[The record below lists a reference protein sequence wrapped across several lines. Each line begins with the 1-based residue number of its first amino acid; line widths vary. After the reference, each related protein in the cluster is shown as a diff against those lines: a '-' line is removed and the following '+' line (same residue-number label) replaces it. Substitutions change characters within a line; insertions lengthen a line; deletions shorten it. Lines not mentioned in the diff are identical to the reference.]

1 MATRLKNVDEIVSA
15 NNSKTTVLDYTPVT
29 VTPDG
34 SQKATVDLSAGN
46 NFSVSATGGITLE
59 FDSMSGREGQSGN
72 IWITNGADGVSLASG
87 IKKAG
92 EITADHWV
100 SYYVVS
106 GSEVVISVSG
116 AAA

>member
-15 NNSKTTVLDYTPVT
+15 NNSKTTVLDYTPVAASGGT
-29 VTPDG
+29 I
-34 SQKATVDLSAGN
+34 DLALGN
-46 NFSVSATGGITLE
+46 NWTLNASGGVTMT
-59 FDSMSGREGQSGN
+59 FTNMAGREGQSGN

-100 SYYVVS
+100 SYYVINS
-106 GSEVVISVSG
+106 SEVVISVSG

>member
-15 NNSKTTVLDYTPVT
+15 NNTKTTVLDYTPVAASAGT
-29 VTPDG
+29 I
-34 SQKATVDLSAGN
+34 DLSLGN
-46 NFSVSATGGITLE
+46 NWTLNASGGVTMTFSN
-59 FDSMSGREGQSGN
+59 MSGREGQSGN

-100 SYYVVS
+100 SYYVIS
-106 GSEVVISVSG
+106 SSEVVISVSG
-116 AAA
+116 AVA